1 MAAEIVA
8 VCPEEKTNMPE
19 LTSPLGIS
27 STSTPRRGESPADRQ
42 TLLQS
47 PSPAESYFIFA
58 HRFGC
63 GMKHSGPHATS
74 NE

>member
-19 LTSPLGIS
+19 LTSPLIIS

-47 PSPAESYFIFA
+47 RPLLLKVISYSLIALDAE
-58 HRFGC
+58 
-63 GMKHSGPHATS
+63 
-74 NE
+74 